1 MTEIPSTPVEG
12 CECGCNDT
20 PAELEARREA
30 CHANAQT
37 GVTMDALEM
46 IRAQVKAYEEADSL
60 TDEQQESL
68 DQARQVLAT
77 VEEMT
82 RQGHK
87 INLKLL

>member
-30 CHANAQT
+30 CHQG

-46 IRAQVKAYEEADSL
+46 IRVQIKAYEEAESL
-60 TDEQQESL
+60 TPEQQESL
-68 DQARQVLAT
+68 DNARNVLAT